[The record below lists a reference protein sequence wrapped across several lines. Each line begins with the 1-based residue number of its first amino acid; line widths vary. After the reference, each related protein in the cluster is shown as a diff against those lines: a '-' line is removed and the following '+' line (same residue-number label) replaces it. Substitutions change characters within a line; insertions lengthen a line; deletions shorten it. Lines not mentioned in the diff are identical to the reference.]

1 MPLDLPI
8 NYANEKL
15 PPVSKGLILWL
26 KEVFPDRMP
35 DNEINLNDLRFKQGQ
50 ISVVK
55 TLESIYEET
64 KENVY
69 AET

>member
-8 NYANEKL
+8 NFANEKL
-15 PPVSKGLILWL
+15 PPVSGELIVWL

-35 DNEINLNDLRFKQGQ
+35 EETDLLDIRYKQGQ

-55 TLESIYEET
+55 ALTSIYEET
-64 KENVY
+64 KL
-69 AET
+69 